1 MPKSQKYKSK
11 AKSMKIKKKSNEQ
24 KKNKQP
30 KKPKGPKKSK
40 KSKKPKKKLNA
51 FMKELQKAKAND
63 DDEFDYNGKK
73 YVKDYA
79 KTGMVIYKGKK

>member
-1 MPKSQKYKSK
+1 MTFGKKRNRK
-11 AKSMKIKKKSNEQ
+11 KKKS
-24 KKNKQP
+24 
-30 KKPKGPKKSK
+30 KGDK
-40 KSKKPKKKLNA
+40 KSKKPKRKLNA